1 MTNPEDGGTLRMA
14 DFEPHIIGFLCNWCA
29 YEGADAAG
37 RKRLE
42 VPPGLRTVR
51 VLCSGRVDPR
61 HVLEAFVAGA
71 DGVLILGC
79 RVGECRYRDGN
90 LQALKRVSLLRH
102 MLAPLGIEPERLAL
116 AWVAAGEAER
126 FAGVTEEMI
135 QTLQTLGPLRRA

>member
-1 MTNPEDGGTLRMA
+1 C
-14 DFEPHIIGFLCNWCA
+14 H
-29 YEGADAAG
+29 
-37 RKRLE
+37 
-42 VPPGLRTVR
+42 
-51 VLCSGRVDPR
+51 
-61 HVLEAFVAGA
+61 
-71 DGVLILGC
+71 
-79 RVGECRYRDGN
+79 YRDGN

>member
-1 MTNPEDGGTLRMA
+1 MRMT
-14 DFEPHIIGFLCNWCA
+14 DFEPRIIGFLCRWCA
-29 YEGADAAG
+29 YEGADEAG

-61 HVLEAFVAGA
+61 HVLEAFAAGA

-79 RVGECRYRDGN
+79 RIGECHYRDGN
-90 LQALKRVSLLRH
+90 VQALKRVVLLQH
-102 MLAPLGIEPERLAL
+102 VMDSLGIEPERLVL

-126 FAGVTEEMI
+126 FADVTAEMV
-135 QTLQTLGPLRRA
+135 QTLQTLGPLRRV